1 MDMKA
6 TIHADVAT
14 KAGDIVGMDGAA
26 VIQLKWGAPLVGHGV
41 GSVDP
46 LNQVPALPSRDVPA
60 ALDVPELVAHV
71 GPSGHFP
78 VVVQVMTGSRKWSH
92 TAFTSNKNVAMMTK
106 NTKKIVAMM
115 AKNTTHTG
123 AVMSMIARFHGVLDA
138 DRQQV
143 LR

>member
-1 MDMKA
+1 
-6 TIHADVAT
+6 
-14 KAGDIVGMDGAA
+14 
-26 VIQLKWGAPLVGHGV
+26 
-41 GSVDP
+41 
-46 LNQVPALPSRDVPA
+46 
-60 ALDVPELVAHV
+60 
-71 GPSGHFP
+71 
-78 VVVQVMTGSRKWSH
+78 
-92 TAFTSNKNVAMMTK
+92 MMTK